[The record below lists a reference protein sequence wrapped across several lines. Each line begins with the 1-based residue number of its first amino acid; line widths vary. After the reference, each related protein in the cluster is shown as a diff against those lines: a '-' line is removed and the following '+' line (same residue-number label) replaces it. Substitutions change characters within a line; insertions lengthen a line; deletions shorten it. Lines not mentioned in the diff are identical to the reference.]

1 MAIQLLINIF
11 IAFLWMFLQDSF
23 SVLTFI
29 LGFFVGMFIIFSMR
43 RFFPGKFYV
52 RMVGAVFLL
61 FLLFISESIMST
73 VDVIKQV
80 LKPKIDI
87 TPGIFKLETDLKS
100 DLEITLLAILITLTP
115 GSVVM
120 EVSPDHKT
128 FYIHGLN
135 LPESISSV
143 KKSKLRFERAIKEV
157 TR

>member
-23 SVLTFI
+23 AFLTFI
-29 LGFFVGMFIIFSMR
+29 IGFFVGMFIIFSMR
-43 RFFPGKFYV
+43 RFFPGKFYLRKV
-52 RMVGAVFLL
+52 VALFLL
-61 FLLFISESIMST
+61 IILFISESIMST
-73 VDVIKQV
+73 FDVIKQV
-80 LKPKIDI
+80 VKPKIDI
-87 TPGIFKLETDLKS
+87 TPGIFKMHTDLRG

-120 EVSPDHKT
+120 EVSPDHKI

-135 LPESISSV
+135 LPESIDSV
-143 KKSKLRFERAIKEV
+143 EKSKLRFERAIKEV

>member
-23 SVLTFI
+23 DVLTFI

-43 RFFPGKFYV
+43 RFFPGKFYL
-52 RMVGAVFLL
+52 RKVGAVFLL
-61 FLLFISESIMST
+61 ILLFISESIMST
-73 VDVIKQV
+73 ADVIKQV

-87 TPGIFKLETDLKS
+87 TPGIFKLETDLKG

-135 LPESISSV
+135 LPESIDSV
-143 KKSKLRFERAIKEV
+143 EKSKLRFERAIKEV

>member
-23 SVLTFI
+23 AFLTFI
-29 LGFFVGMFIIFSMR
+29 IGFFVGMFIIFSMR
-43 RFFPGKFYV
+43 RFFPGKFYL
-52 RMVGAVFLL
+52 RKVGAVFVLI
-61 FLLFISESIMST
+61 LLFISESIMST

-80 LKPKIDI
+80 IKPKIDI
-87 TPGIFKLETDLKS
+87 TPGIFKMETDLRG

-128 FYIHGLN
+128 FYIHGLS
-135 LPESISSV
+135 LPESIDSV
-143 KKSKLRFERAIKEV
+143 EKSKLRFERAIKEV